1 MQKKPASPII
11 RRQTS
16 LRSQLFR
23 LVILIALWAFIGLV
37 VVTNL
42 GFSLGWYND
51 TLVSLYLLFNL
62 KVHANSAFLVLI
74 LGLLIIVPLYC
85 VGRWLHLRQEGRV

>member
-1 MQKKPASPII
+1 MSPSNQSPII

-16 LRSQLFR
+16 WVSRSLRG
-23 LVILIALWAFIGLV
+23 LVLIVLWAFIVLV

-62 KVHANSAFLVLI
+62 QAHANSAFLWLI
-74 LGLLIIVPLYC
+74 LGLLISTPLYC
-85 VGRWLHLRQEGRV
+85 IGRWCYLKGGKSA

>member
-1 MQKKPASPII
+1 MQKTPVSPII
-11 RRQTS
+11 RRHTS
-16 LRSQLFR
+16 LSRQILR

-37 VVTNL
+37 VVINL

-62 KVHANSAFLVLI
+62 KVHANSAFLLLI
-74 LGLLIIVPLYC
+74 LGLLVIVPLYC
-85 VGRWLHLRQEGRV
+85 VGRWLHLRKEGRV

>member
-1 MQKKPASPII
+1 MRRTPASPII

-16 LRSQLFR
+16 FGSRLLRA
-23 LVILIALWAFIGLV
+23 VVLIALWGFIALV

-62 KVHANSAFLVLI
+62 KAHANSAFLLLA
-74 LGLLIIVPLYC
+74 LGLIIIVPLYC
-85 VGRWLHLRQEGRV
+85 AWRWLHLRKGVRA